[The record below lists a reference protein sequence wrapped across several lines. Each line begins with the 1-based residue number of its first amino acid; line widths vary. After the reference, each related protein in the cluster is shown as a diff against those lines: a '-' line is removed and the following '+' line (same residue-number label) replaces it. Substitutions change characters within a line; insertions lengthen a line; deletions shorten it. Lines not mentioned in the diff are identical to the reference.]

1 MSEIQIPT
9 IKVLKEDLSFADTG
23 GATREVAACITV
35 DSSIHPDRQ
44 RECLVHE
51 ILGIYLG
58 TVLDVDMLSQ
68 IAQSINEAIIEWEK
82 V

>member
-1 MSEIQIPT
+1 MSEIQISSLK
-9 IKVLKEDLSFADTG
+9 IIKEDLLFADTG
-23 GATREVAACITV
+23 GATREVTACITV

-58 TVLDVDMLSQ
+58 TILDVDMLSQ
-68 IAQSINEAIIEWEK
+68 IAQSLNEAIIQWETT
-82 V
+82 